1 MESPISDISRH
12 VAGIGHPLL
21 SDPPGHNKLFSGQ
34 FDTVKGQ
41 KAWHSFPSK
50 PIGPI
55 SKNHCLT
62 QINLIITEW
71 TINDVLSSSMLLELI

>member
-55 SKNHCLT
+55 SKNHYLI
-62 QINLIITEW
+62 QINFKIAL
-71 TINDVLSSSMLLELI
+71 

>member
-1 MESPISDISRH
+1 MKIDDVPRCWKKSPISDISRH

-21 SDPPGHNKLFSGQ
+21 SDPPGHNKWFSGQ

-41 KAWHSFPSK
+41 KAGHSFPSK

-55 SKNHCLT
+55 PKNHYLT
-62 QINLIITEW
+62 QINFKIAL
-71 TINDVLSSSMLLELI
+71 